1 MTQGVERIPKTDEM
15 IDLSARQM
23 AKAAMAIE
31 QIVDAY
37 VRLKDGRALLD
48 LRLTVRGSSSIL
60 IGCGQI
66 QIGM

>member
-1 MTQGVERIPKTDEM
+1 MTQGVERIPKPDEM

-37 VRLKDGRALLD
+37 VRLKDGRA
-48 LRLTVRGSSSIL
+48 RSWI
-60 IGCGQI
+60 
-66 QIGM
+66 